1 MNARR
6 LLALLVVFSANA
18 VAQPCAT
25 IVQELADDHDCPHC
39 PPEHHAMEH
48 RAMEHHG
55 HGDASAAP
63 PCASLDSDCGQL
75 DEFNID
81 GRSGQLEVLDG
92 GEQPVLVAFENPQLA
107 CNSHTI
113 VPRATGPPFHAAA
126 SPPLHLLNCVFLK

>member
-6 LLALLVVFSANA
+6 FLVLLVVFSANA

-25 IVQELADDHDCPHC
+25 IAQEIADEHDCPHC

-48 RAMEHHG
+48 HG
-55 HGDASAAP
+55 HAHADAVPS
-63 PCASLDSDCGQL
+63 CVSLDSECGQL

-81 GRSGQLEVLDG
+81 GRSGKLEPLDG
-92 GEQPVLVAFENPQLA
+92 GESPALVGHDNPQLA
-107 CNSHTI
+107 CNSFALA
-113 VPRATGPPFHAAA
+113 PRATGPPFHAAA